1 MTDHEQHRLFA
12 LKQLNLLDTPASE
25 SFDRITR
32 MASQLFGLPIAAVS
46 LTDED
51 RQWFKSRVGVDHRE
65 IPRYKACCGEVADTS
80 AALVIPDLLES
91 DFYKD
96 SVLAQS
102 GIRFYAG
109 APLMTRDGYALGA
122 MCVLGTEPRTATE
135 QEMATLHDL
144 AAMVMSQIE
153 LQHAYGRLD
162 PLTGLPNRNQ
172 FDEDMQD
179 LARSKPG
186 QQGFALFTDLVDI
199 ADLGPLQRVMG
210 PSYLDDLAREASASL
225 GAILPP
231 GSRVYTLGAS
241 QYVHLLDASNEADA
255 LLEAST
261 LREHL
266 LGLQPGHAAA
276 VMVRPAIGVAP
287 FTFGAQA
294 AEDVLRISHSACQDA
309 RLSDNGVEL
318 YSHERDAG
326 HHRRFRLL
334 LDFKTALAATEQL
347 HLEYQPRMDL
357 QSGRCVGAEAL
368 IRWTHPE
375 LGSISP
381 AEFIPLVE
389 QTQLARPLT
398 AWVIEASLRQ
408 IAIWK
413 DQGQSLCISINISAS
428 NLEETDFAARLL
440 ALMAELGVPS
450 SAIELELTEGALVS
464 NSTVA
469 SQQLYRLIGSG
480 IRIAIDDF
488 GTGYSTLA
496 YLQAIPAQ
504 VVKIDRSFITRLE
517 LDKRSQTL
525 VKSMVS
531 MAHDL
536 GYSVVA
542 EGVETQ
548 VAYDFLRD
556 LGCDEVQGYL
566 ISRPQRPEAFQ
577 RWLTERS

>member
-65 IPRYKACCGEVADTS
+65 IPRFKACCAEVADTA

-91 DFYKD
+91 DYYKD
-96 SVLAQS
+96 SGLAQS

-122 MCVLGTEPRTATE
+122 MCVLGTEPRTVTD

-153 LQHAYGRLD
+153 LQHAYGRID

-172 FDEDMQD
+172 FDEDVQD
-179 LARSKPG
+179 VARDKAG
-186 QQGFALFTDLVDI
+186 KQGFALFTDLVDV

-210 PSYLDDLAREASASL
+210 PAYLDDLAREASASL
-225 GAILPP
+225 GTILPP
-231 GSRVYTLGAS
+231 GSRVYTLGPS
-241 QYVHLLDASNEADA
+241 QYVHLLDAGNEADA
-255 LLEAST
+255 LLEASA

-287 FTFGAQA
+287 FTFGTQTA
-294 AEDVLRISHSACQDA
+294 ADVLRISHSACQDA

-318 YSHERDAG
+318 YSRERDAG

-334 LDFKTALAATEQL
+334 LDFKVALTASEQL

-375 LGSISP
+375 FGNISP

-408 IAIWK
+408 VAVWAA
-413 DQGQSLCISINISAS
+413 QGQDLCISINVSAS

-440 ALMAELGVPS
+440 ELMADLGVPS

-464 NSTVA
+464 NSAVA

-517 LDKRSQTL
+517 LDTRSQTL
-525 VKSMVS
+525 VRSMVS

-548 VAYDFLRD
+548 LAYDFLRQ

-577 RWLTERS
+577 SWLAQRS